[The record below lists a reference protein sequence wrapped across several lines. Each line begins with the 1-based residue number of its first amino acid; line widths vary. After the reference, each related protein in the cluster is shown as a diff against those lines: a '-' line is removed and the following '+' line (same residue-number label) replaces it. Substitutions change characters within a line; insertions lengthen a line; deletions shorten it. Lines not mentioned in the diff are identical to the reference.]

1 MKFNLS
7 LIMDAGS
14 KHKSDLVIDL
24 QKKILFFFEGRS
36 YGSDLESYIIG
47 FTSVLTP
54 PGFEHLFKAKK
65 PLYVR
70 DKTTKNRFTGE
81 MQRMVKL
88 FLDDIVLTS
97 DEYEGFVSGNDYDSI
112 ELLKTRI
119 LESLSNL
126 DKLPK
131 AVKDFDKEKF
141 KMDMKA
147 CLYESA

>member
-1 MKFNLS
+1 M
-7 LIMDAGS
+7 
-14 KHKSDLVIDL
+14 
-24 QKKILFFFEGRS
+24 
-36 YGSDLESYIIG
+36 
-47 FTSVLTP
+47 
-54 PGFEHLFKAKK
+54 
-65 PLYVR
+65 YVR

>member
-14 KHKSDLVIDL
+14 QHKLDLVSDL
-24 QKKILFFFEGRS
+24 QKKLKFFFEGRF

-97 DEYEGFVSGNDYDSI
+97 DEYEGFVSGNDYDSM

-141 KMDMKA
+141 KIDMKA
-147 CLYESA
+147 ILYESA

>member
-24 QKKILFFFEGRS
+24 QKKIKFFFEGRS
-36 YGSDLESYIIG
+36 YGSDLENYIIG